1 MALHKEG
8 KARIGAGPD
17 RLPSRRQT
25 SPCAL
30 NNTSGR
36 NRSAA
41 AADQI

>member
-25 SPCAL
+25 SPCVL